1 MTDRPDNRSKTK
13 KPDAAKARKKPAGRP
28 VSRGPVSRGP
38 AARGPAAKAEEK
50 PKKRSVRDIILE
62 LAAAAGDSSISPG
75 DVAKVFAAERRKP
88 GAPAVSA
95 HKWSRIVREE
105 AIGLARAGEVVIL
118 RKGEPVDPKVPV
130 TGVIRIKKAG

>member
-1 MTDRPDNRSKTK
+1 MTDRPDSRS
-13 KPDAAKARKKPAGRP
+13 KARKSSADKPRQK
-28 VSRGPVSRGP
+28 P
-38 AARGPAAKAEEK
+38 AARAAARPVAAAKEK
-50 PKKRSVRDIILE
+50 PPKRSVRDIILE

-75 DVAKVFAAERRKP
+75 DVAKVFAEERRKP

-118 RKGEPVDPKVPV
+118 RKGQPVDPKVPV
-130 TGVIRIKKAG
+130 KGVIRIKKAE